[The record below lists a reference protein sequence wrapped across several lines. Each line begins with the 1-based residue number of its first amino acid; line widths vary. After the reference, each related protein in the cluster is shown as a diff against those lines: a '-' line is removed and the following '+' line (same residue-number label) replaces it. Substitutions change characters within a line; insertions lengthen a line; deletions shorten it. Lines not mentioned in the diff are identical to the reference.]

1 MNRKVLSIAVLAGA
15 LTWACGEPAAGPDAT
30 LRPSLMADGVPE
42 DVGPYGVGHTMI
54 QVVHTGS
61 AGERRPLD
69 VHVWYPAHPAGVTA
83 APRTAYRSRLFGV
96 PLVPGTYDPLT
107 FTIPSPLAHEG
118 ADIDARGPRFPLL
131 IWSHGSGTD
140 ALDHAFTAE
149 AIASHGFVVAS
160 AEHTNNSQDD
170 ALVDYINQLV
180 GSSLLAC
187 LDALQP
193 PCGGEA
199 IGTSVKNRVRDVSA
213 LIDEFTNLNAARF
226 GSRIDVARVGVIG
239 HSRGMLTAMAAVAGS
254 SALGIPIEP
263 RIDAIMTMSS
273 GRLTFAPAEMAAVR
287 VPILMMAGASDET
300 QPVPVV
306 RAFFD
311 MLSSNSR
318 LFVVVRD
325 AEHLSFGS
333 ALCARMQAAGGVRLA
348 NPRAILEDRTVRT
361 LLTPTV
367 ATFGSTLDYC
377 SYDAFVEPVDIRPLV
392 QTITGVDVTESNVP
406 RTQDAREVSRL
417 SVILAVSFFNAALD
431 EQGADGLRFTRYL
444 TPRYLMQHEPNVL
457 SAETILRGDATCP
470 EGQGCTDG
478 RRSQR

>member
-1 MNRKVLSIAVLAGA
+1 MSNVQCSMSNFEIEHWTFDLGHSFDRRCLMNRKVLSIAVLAGA

-170 ALVDYINQLV
+170 ARGDYINQLV
-180 GSSLLAC
+180 GSSLPAC

-193 PCGGEA
+193 PCGGA
-199 IGTSVKNRVRDVSA
+199 GVLRHA
-213 LIDEFTNLNAARF
+213 LQQL
-226 GSRIDVARVGVIG
+226 
-239 HSRGMLTAMAAVAGS
+239 
-254 SALGIPIEP
+254 P
-263 RIDAIMTMSS
+263 
-273 GRLTFAPAEMAAVR
+273 
-287 VPILMMAGASDET
+287 
-300 QPVPVV
+300 
-306 RAFFD
+306 
-311 MLSSNSR
+311 
-318 LFVVVRD
+318 
-325 AEHLSFGS
+325 
-333 ALCARMQAAGGVRLA
+333 ALCGRKRRRASELRLRPVRENAGGGR
-348 NPRAILEDRTVRT
+348 RASRESAGD
-361 LLTPTV
+361 P
-367 ATFGSTLDYC
+367 G
-377 SYDAFVEPVDIRPLV
+377 RPD
-392 QTITGVDVTESNVP
+392 GP
-406 RTQDAREVSRL
+406 Y
-417 SVILAVSFFNAALD
+417 AAH
-431 EQGADGLRFTRYL
+431 ADGGDVRQHARLLLLRCVRRAGGHQTAR
-444 TPRYLMQHEPNVL
+444 PDDH
-457 SAETILRGDATCP
+457 
-470 EGQGCTDG
+470 G
-478 RRSQR
+478 RRCHGE